1 MPKSQFP
8 ADKNACGFIRLRTRM
23 RWLMDM
29 GSSGDEAVC
38 VYHYKK
44 LEENKRLLYLEQFC

>member
-1 MPKSQFP
+1 MRL
-8 ADKNACGFIRLRTRM
+8 DKNACGFIRLRTRM

-38 VYHYKK
+38 VYYYKK